1 MKNLLRCLKYLVAKL
16 IFLGSRMEGADIE
29 IKLRLVPEVLLSCS
43 VIRNVD
49 LDFKRRFTLIV
60 SKLRIKA
67 IRLYS

>member
-1 MKNLLRCLKYLVAKL
+1 
-16 IFLGSRMEGADIE
+16 MEGADIE

-60 SKLRIKA
+60 SKLWIKA
-67 IRLYS
+67 IRLYSLTLIVDLYTYKYNPLFYIA